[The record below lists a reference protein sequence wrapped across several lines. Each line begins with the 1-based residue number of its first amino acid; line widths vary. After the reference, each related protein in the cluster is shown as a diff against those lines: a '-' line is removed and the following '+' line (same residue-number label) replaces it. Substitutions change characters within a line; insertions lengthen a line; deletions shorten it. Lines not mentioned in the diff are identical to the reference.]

1 VPTSSGRL
9 SRTVIDRA
17 GDLLRRYRLGETT
30 DSIDL
35 GRAMDRL
42 AAFRR
47 EWSDPPQP
55 LATVIMGLRS
65 MVETLEIPTKP
76 TQRLKRMA
84 RIIDKLAR
92 YPTSRL
98 TQMQDIGGCR
108 VVVDTLGEVRALQKR
123 LVEVWVDDIRHVDD
137 YVGQPKPDGY
147 RAIHMIVVK
156 QQHLVEIQLRTRLQH
171 EWATLVER
179 LEGTLAA
186 RLREGEGEV
195 ALRDALQDL
204 STAASFGDLGQSVPP
219 QLATRIYEALQRLRE
234 PG

>member
-1 VPTSSGRL
+1 MPTSSGRL
-9 SRTVIDRA
+9 SRTAVDRA
-17 GDLLRRYRLGETT
+17 GDLLRRYRLGEKT

-35 GRAMDRL
+35 GIAMDRL

-55 LATVIMGLRS
+55 LTTVIMGLRS
-65 MVETLEIPTKP
+65 MVEKLGIPTKP

-108 VVVDTLGEVRALQKR
+108 VVVNTLGEVRALQRR
-123 LVEVWVDDIRHVDD
+123 LVEVWGGDIRDVDD
-137 YVGQPKPDGY
+137 YVDRPKPDGY
-147 RAIHMIVVK
+147 RAIHMVVVK

-179 LEGTLAA
+179 MEGTLRA
-186 RLREGEGEV
+186 RLREGEGDS
-195 ALRDALQDL
+195 ALRNALQDL
-204 STAASFGDLGQSVPP
+204 SKAASFDDLGQPVPP
-219 QLATRIYEALQRLRE
+219 ELATRINESLQRLRE